1 MRICFLILFLSLL
14 NFCYGQKRQAAI
26 WAYGA
31 ENRLDFNTSPIT
43 VSRFPYVAGIYG
55 NASICDSI
63 GVLQFFANGSFVIN
77 RKSQFMVR
85 LSLQYPQYGP
95 GNYGCN
101 IIIPYQTNS
110 YLYQY
115 FSIRGPF
122 GNFGRYRIYRFV
134 IDMRMNN
141 GLGGFD
147 NSLTKII
154 HDGADLQIACMLH
167 ANGNDSWL
175 ISRKWL
181 SDSLMALHV
190 VDTGI
195 VTTVY
200 SKTYSPAIIPN
211 IEGSPLGASYD
222 AQLKSSPNSELLLN
236 PRRRK
241 EFPFHELY
249 KFDRE
254 MGTFSRPL
262 FIRDTMKTTQFYL
275 NGYPDGAFSPD
286 SKLLYIGT
294 GTRTKADY
302 VNEGPGHFWQFS
314 LSNYDSLSIAQSRT
328 YLGMLGRGVPSKPEI
343 WPFGPKFQL
352 AIDGKIYVS
361 PGIETDSLLS
371 IIHCPN
377 TLGSGC
383 LLKLREINLKKGKT
397 GSYFP
402 TLNQTFVRN
411 AGIFQLQANK
421 RSICQN
427 DTLELSGYGAGAE
440 QFQWSVSPAFP
451 ASVKLDTLT
460 WQKIPTRQLAPGIY
474 TFSCRAFSRCGDVFE
489 KTISVEIKPLPAR
502 PNVTTIQKTV
512 PCKGDSVIVKV
523 QNPVLGN
530 QYFWS
535 TGDTASFT
543 IVRQSGLYSLDSVS
557 NAVGC
562 GLKVG
567 DTLAVVIK
575 DILVPDE
582 PVLASPQLVEV
593 CAGVQSSTLKV
604 QSTGRSVVWNTSQTG
619 DSVSVSGAGK
629 YWAIHQ
635 TEEGC
640 TSAASDTI
648 HVVVVPLPLV
658 QLLASDNGHCLG
670 NEETKRYKV
679 ISFNSKV
686 KTVEVEGGEVVEET
700 DSTIT
705 VHWFEGTQSQS
716 QNRLTIKSQNRLG
729 CSGAD
734 LVFSPIPNPEAC
746 RDLYPL
752 FIPNLVTANNDKHND
767 RWEMGNIL
775 YHQPVSVRIYNR
787 WGQTVFETDS
797 YQNNWPSTSLSSGTY
812 FYRVS
817 SFGKEWKGWMEVND
831 K

>member
-1 MRICFLILFLSLL
+1 MTCQL
-14 NFCYGQKRQAAI
+14 
-26 WAYGA
+26 
-31 ENRLDFNTSPIT
+31 
-43 VSRFPYVAGIYG
+43 
-55 NASICDSI
+55 
-63 GVLQFFANGSFVIN
+63 
-77 RKSQFMVR
+77 
-85 LSLQYPQYGP
+85 GP
-95 GNYGCN
+95 
-101 IIIPYQTNS
+101 
-110 YLYQY
+110 
-115 FSIRGPF
+115 
-122 GNFGRYRIYRFV
+122 
-134 IDMRMNN
+134 
-141 GLGGFD
+141 
-147 NSLTKII
+147 
-154 HDGADLQIACMLH
+154 
-167 ANGNDSWL
+167 
-175 ISRKWL
+175 
-181 SDSLMALHV
+181 
-190 VDTGI
+190 
-195 VTTVY
+195 
-200 SKTYSPAIIPN
+200 
-211 IEGSPLGASYD
+211 
-222 AQLKSSPNSELLLN
+222 
-236 PRRRK
+236 
-241 EFPFHELY
+241 
-249 KFDRE
+249 
-254 MGTFSRPL
+254 
-262 FIRDTMKTTQFYL
+262 
-275 NGYPDGAFSPD
+275 
-286 SKLLYIGT
+286 
-294 GTRTKADY
+294 
-302 VNEGPGHFWQFS
+302 
-314 LSNYDSLSIAQSRT
+314 
-328 YLGMLGRGVPSKPEI
+328 
-343 WPFGPKFQL
+343 
-352 AIDGKIYVS
+352 DGKIYFMEF
-361 PGIETDSLLS
+361 PQTKLS
-371 IIHCPN
+371 VMHCP
-377 TLGSGC
+377 GSPAT
-383 LLKLREINLKKGKT
+383 KVNFKFREINLQRKG
-397 GSYFP
+397 GFRMP

-489 KTISVEIKPLPAR
+489 KTISVEVMPLPAR
-502 PNVTTIQKTV
+502 PQVTTIQKTV

-543 IVRQSGLYSLDSVS
+543 IVRQTGLYSLDSVS
-557 NAVGC
+557 NAAGC
-562 GLKVG
+562 GVKVG
-567 DTLAVVIK
+567 DTVAVVIK

-604 QSTGRSVVWNTSQTG
+604 QSTGRSVIWNTSQTG
-619 DSVSVSGAGK
+619 DSVLVSSPGK

-648 HVVVVPLPLV
+648 HVVVVPLPFV

-670 NEETKRYKV
+670 NEETKEYKV
-679 ISFNSKV
+679 ISTNLKV
-686 KTVEVEGGEVVEET
+686 KTVELVGGEVVGET
-700 DSTIT
+700 DSTISI
-705 VHWFEGTQSQS
+705 HWFEGTQTEADS
-716 QNRLTIKSQNRLG
+716 RLTIKSQNRLG

-767 RWEMGNIL
+767 HWEMGNIL

>member
-1 MRICFLILFLSLL
+1 MRLCFLLVLFGMSTISW
-14 NFCYGQKRQAAI
+14 GQKKQAAI
-26 WAYGA
+26 WRYGRF
-31 ENRLDFNTSPIT
+31 NGIDFNKQP
-43 VSRFPYVAGIYG
+43 VDIYRTKSDYQTG
-55 NASICDSI
+55 SASVCDSN
-63 GVLQFFANGSFVIN
+63 GRLQFSFDGLIFFDHKDSILVN
-77 RKSQFMVR
+77 
-85 LSLQYPQYGP
+85 LSPLEFSGIPYG
-95 GNYGCN
+95 GYDASL
-101 IIIPYQTNS
+101 IIPFQANPYQFHVFSLRDGPLPPT
-110 YLYQY
+110 LYRMV
-115 FSIRGPF
+115 F
-122 GNFGRYRIYRFV
+122 
-134 IDMRMNN
+134 DMRLNS
-141 GLGGFD
+141 GLGGWD
-147 NSLTKII
+147 TAKTEII
-154 HDGADLQIACMLH
+154 DRKLAYHITCLLHQNNKDTWLVSRRRYSDTLIAWQIQ
-167 ANGNDSWL
+167 
-175 ISRKWL
+175 
-181 SDSLMALHV
+181 
-190 VDTGI
+190 DTGVVKI
-195 VTTVY
+195 VK
-200 SKTYSPAIIPN
+200 SKI
-211 IEGSPLGASYD
+211 GSPLSGPNVDPIIGSNSWD
-222 AQLKSSPNSELLLN
+222 APLKSSPNSEFMII
-236 PRRRK
+236 PRRAK
-241 EFPFHELY
+241 QYPFHELL
-249 KFDRE
+249 KFDRAT
-254 MGTFSRPL
+254 GRFHSKVL
-262 FIRDTMKTTQFYL
+262 IRDTTKTGNNLFI
-275 NGYPDGAFSPD
+275 NGFSDGCFSPD
-286 SKLLYIGT
+286 SRLLYIAT
-294 GTRTKADY
+294 GTRA
-302 VNEGPGHFWQFS
+302 NASLEFEGPGNFWQFS
-314 LSNYDSLSIAQSRT
+314 LDNYDSLSINQSR
-328 YLGMLGRGVPSKPEI
+328 LFIGRLGRGNPNRSEPY
-343 WPFGPKFQL
+343 PFSPRMQL
-352 AIDGKIYVS
+352 AMDGKIYVS
-361 PGIETDSLLS
+361 PGLSSDSLLS

-377 TLGSGC
+377 NRGYDC
-383 LLKLREINLKKGKT
+383 KLKFREINLQKGRN
-397 GSYFP
+397 GSSFP

-512 PCKGDSVIVKV
+512 PCKGDSVIVKI

-543 IVRQSGLYSLDSVS
+543 IVRQTGLYSLDSVS

-604 QSTGRSVVWNTSQTG
+604 QSTGRSVVWNTGQTG

-648 HVVVVPLPLV
+648 NLVVVPLPLV
-658 QLLASDNGHCLG
+658 QLVTNDNGHCLG

-686 KTVEVEGGEVVEET
+686 KTVELEGGEVVGET

-705 VHWFEGTQSQS
+705 IHWFEGTQTQS